1 MRRAELERTAG
12 AEPLE
17 QAVEEAGGER
27 VAAADPVEDLELR
40 AVGRFVRTARRRG

>member
-1 MRRAELERTAG
+1 MRRAELDRAAG
-12 AEPLE
+12 TEPLE

-40 AVGRFVRTARRRG
+40 PVGRLVGAVRARG